1 MSRKLLLFVS
11 LLFLGISAVQAFDH
25 QSLDDLLKRHVVV
38 IDGGQITQ
46 ANYAGFQSER
56 QDLQRYLDSLSAVTQ
71 AEFDAW
77 SNDQQLAFL
86 INAYNAWTVEL
97 ILTEYPNLDSIK
109 DLGGFFSSPW
119 KKAFIP
125 LFGKEV
131 SLDHIEHDLIR
142 GSGRYDEPRIHFAV
156 NCASIGCPALRN
168 EAYTPA
174 SLDTQL
180 EQQTQ
185 LFLQD
190 KSRNRLNDDR
200 LEVSEIFKWYREDFQ
215 QGWRNTRSLVD
226 FLVLYADALGL
237 DKHQQVKLKQGDI
250 AIHFLDYDWQLND
263 SQ

>member
-1 MSRKLLLFVS
+1 MFRKLLLFIG
-11 LLFLGISAVQAFDH
+11 LMFAGISAVMAFDN
-25 QSLDDLLKRHVVV
+25 QVWDQLLKRHVVV

-56 QDLQRYLDSLSAVTQ
+56 QDLQHYLDNLSAVTQ

-125 LFGKEV
+125 LFGQEV
-131 SLDHIEHDLIR
+131 SLDHIEHELIR

-168 EAYTPA
+168 EAYTA
-174 SLDTQL
+174 AFLDTQL
-180 EQQTQ
+180 EEQTQ
-185 LFLQD
+185 LYLQD

-200 LEVSEIFKWYREDFQ
+200 LEISEIFKWYREDFQ
-215 QGWRNTRSLVD
+215 QGWRNTQSLAD
-226 FLVLYADALGL
+226 FLVLYADTLGL
-237 DKHQQVKLKQGDI
+237 GKQQQAKLKQGDI
-250 AIHFLDYDWQLND
+250 TIHFLDYDWQLND